1 MGKRIEASQDAAFNI
16 LCGAI
21 VAVVQQLHELPSALY
36 SLQTTPQGNTT
47 ITNLNSRV

>member
-36 SLQTTPQGNTT
+36 SLQTTP
-47 ITNLNSRV
+47 